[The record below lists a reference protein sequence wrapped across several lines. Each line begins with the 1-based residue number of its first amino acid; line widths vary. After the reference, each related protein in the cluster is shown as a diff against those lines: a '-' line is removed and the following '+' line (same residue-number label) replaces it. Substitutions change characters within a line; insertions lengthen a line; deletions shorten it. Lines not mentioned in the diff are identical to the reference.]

1 MAQVNKKGFE
11 EVRIPFQK
19 MTFAPDVPSTA
30 LGPNEYNSG
39 LNVETDIRGIRSVS
53 GDEIII
59 QSIPGTPTFVSGGY
73 RQPIPGVDN
82 DFYFVTATENGY
94 WYANNGEG
102 DWQDITPTE
111 GVPNAKF
118 VGGISGTTL
127 TVTSITSGTILLNVD
142 LKQVGGVDI
151 GTTVIQQLSG
161 TTGSTG
167 TYTVNISQTV
177 AAGTSMEQ
185 GGFVTYNQAT
195 NITESWNGTVPF
207 FNDEA
212 NPPMFWPEFTGNS
225 SITYAASSAAGTS
238 TITIDK
244 QTLPIEVTGIADHT
258 GTFNYSSAGKPLKT
272 GQKVKVSGTNTNSND
287 AVLGQVKVAGGS
299 GEFTCRAVTAPAVM
313 TASIGATT
321 LTVTAVTSGYIYNGM
336 VLSGTGVTT
345 DTTIVAYVSGNPA
358 GASVWTVDTSQ
369 TTASTTITGVRP
381 YGLQTGQTVTVSGT
395 STAASQTLTTPA
407 VAGTEGEFT
416 CATVTLGS
424 LAITGTGGQFSCAA
438 TTLQVGQ
445 TVIISGTNSG
455 TGTITGYVSP
465 TTYLISATNGT
476 TTFTLTGTG
485 GAAIVT
491 TAGTTTGLTAV
502 RASTLS
508 VGQSVTIS
516 GTITNTP
523 TALGTVSIVG
533 DAGEFSCAAST
544 ITVGQTLTIS
554 GTFTNTP
561 TVLAGVA
568 ITGTGGEFSCTA
580 SSLQVGQTVVISGVF
595 GGTGSI
601 AGYITP
607 TSYLI
612 SATNGSTTFT
622 LSELTGA
629 ALITT
634 AGTPTGLTYT
644 VSIPSI
650 YGYNNPTNYLISA
663 TNGSTTFT
671 IVNTDGSEVATQ
683 GGTPT
688 GLTYT
693 LQVPSISGYVN
704 PTTYQ
709 ISVTNG
715 TTSFTLVQVI
725 DGEVKTIT
733 TSGGALTGLTF
744 TVLAAA
750 ITGYVDPTNY
760 YISATNG
767 ASTFTLVDS
776 AGTAIVTTGGR
787 LTGLTFRLQ
796 APEIIGY
803 SDPTTYYV
811 VQTNG
816 VSTFQLST
824 TYGGSPLTT
833 NGGVVDGLTFVN
845 TAFAQGQKVL
855 VQGTVPSG
863 FRGTY
868 TLTGVDFDSVSYSGS
883 TAGPL
888 TVRGAVSDTLPLMI
902 MYSNTLPLSIKD
914 IAYLSPGVQRLTFT
928 DTQTTA
934 PFVAGQEIVISGVN
948 SYYNGT
954 FKVSACS
961 TTAVDY
967 LAVPGAAYPDS
978 GGGSVAP
985 KYAWNYNPNWS
996 KVYARFMRLYSTP
1009 NVGNI
1014 LVAGGLTAV
1023 DLNGTV
1029 NEYPVTVQWS
1039 QAFGLN
1045 DAPLTWEPTV
1055 TNVANQLE
1063 VPLRGPVVDAFP
1075 SNGQLFVSSVW
1086 DTVVF
1091 SPLNYSTTTAPI
1103 LGVRLANQGRGM
1115 LSSNCWANTDQ

>member
-1 MAQVNKKGFE
+1 
-11 EVRIPFQK
+11 
-19 MTFAPDVPSTA
+19 
-30 LGPNEYNSG
+30 
-39 LNVETDIRGIRSVS
+39 
-53 GDEIII
+53 
-59 QSIPGTPTFVSGGY
+59 
-73 RQPIPGVDN
+73 
-82 DFYFVTATENGY
+82 
-94 WYANNGEG
+94 
-102 DWQDITPTE
+102 
-111 GVPNAKF
+111 
-118 VGGISGTTL
+118 
-127 TVTSITSGTILLNVD
+127 
-142 LKQVGGVDI
+142 
-151 GTTVIQQLSG
+151 
-161 TTGSTG
+161 
-167 TYTVNISQTV
+167 
-177 AAGTSMEQ
+177 
-185 GGFVTYNQAT
+185 
-195 NITESWNGTVPF
+195 
-207 FNDEA
+207 
-212 NPPMFWPEFTGNS
+212 
-225 SITYAASSAAGTS
+225 
-238 TITIDK
+238 
-244 QTLPIEVTGIADHT
+244 
-258 GTFNYSSAGKPLKT
+258 
-272 GQKVKVSGTNTNSND
+272 
-287 AVLGQVKVAGGS
+287 
-299 GEFTCRAVTAPAVM
+299 
-313 TASIGATT
+313 
-321 LTVTAVTSGYIYNGM
+321 
-336 VLSGTGVTT
+336 
-345 DTTIVAYVSGNPA
+345 
-358 GASVWTVDTSQ
+358 
-369 TTASTTITGVRP
+369 
-381 YGLQTGQTVTVSGT
+381 
-395 STAASQTLTTPA
+395 
-407 VAGTEGEFT
+407 
-416 CATVTLGS
+416 
-424 LAITGTGGQFSCAA
+424 
-438 TTLQVGQ
+438 
-445 TVIISGTNSG
+445 
-455 TGTITGYVSP
+455 
-465 TTYLISATNGT
+465 
-476 TTFTLTGTG
+476 
-485 GAAIVT
+485 
-491 TAGTTTGLTAV
+491 
-502 RASTLS
+502 
-508 VGQSVTIS
+508 
-516 GTITNTP
+516 
-523 TALGTVSIVG
+523 
-533 DAGEFSCAAST
+533 
-544 ITVGQTLTIS
+544 VGQTLTIS

-650 YGYNNPTNYLISA
+650 SGYNNPTNYLISA
-663 TNGSTTFT
+663 TNGSTSFT
-671 IVNTDGSEVATQ
+671 IVNGDGSEVATQ

-693 LQVPSISGYVN
+693 LQVPSISDYVN

-709 ISVTNG
+709 ISETNG

-787 LTGLTFRLQ
+787 LSGLTFRLQ

-816 VSTFQLST
+816 TSTFQLST

-934 PFVAGQEIVISGVN
+934 PFVGGQEIVISGIN

-1115 LSSNCWANTDQ
+1115 LSSNCWANTDKLVYGIDARDIWVFDGQNFQSLGNQRVKNWLFEQFDPAYIDRIFMQTNTQKNQVEIYYPTKIPIISGINIVDTQGTFSCVLEPGYDSGPMHNNLSVVLSGTESGTGSISGYAGGPTTYYVVDSYTQDGLTYFQLSETATGIGVGTTAGSVTGVNFKFVTDGVPNMMLSYRYDLDCFNAPREVQAATFATESPYWSSQQWYYNVVGTTLTGGGSGAHFNILRTNTSYLGGPTPNVRGSGYAVGDTIRVLGTALGGSTPANDAILTVTSVNEGSKLLTFTATGDAFDTWVYDNGERTVVYARGLLNRTLVQKDDGYNFLGPQTVEYPIQSTFRRDNIKLLPDYSGKLLVHRLLPEVVNIDAAGVPANATTQPYLIGNISVQIEGANSVGQTPLETTAETIATNTDYPWVQIAQNAHRVNSLLLSNRSNTTIWICNATTWQYTQTEDDR